1 MRHILIDTDTGSD
14 DAVAMIMALRA
25 SDIQVDA
32 ITTVAGNV
40 DLHYATH
47 NALASV
53 AMAGS
58 YIPPVY
64 EGCPAPLL
72 APVQRATV
80 HGVNGLS
87 DIEYPRPDIEVYA
100 THAAEAIAN
109 FAQTAPDPEILA
121 LGPLTNIAMAIV
133 MYPEAMKNIKRIVAM
148 GGQYKFLNPHT
159 PVAEFNIS
167 CDPHAAQVVLQSG
180 IFTEF
185 VPFDPCVGPCALN
198 GEDMQKLREFGSASA
213 NFVLDCNRTL
223 IHYSSRMK
231 GEDALLLPDAIAA
244 AYLIDPAVA
253 TERFVCHIDCELT
266 SPLTAGQLIY
276 DKRSDSPNGAL
287 IAECDPFLFK
297 ELLFDLCK

>member
-14 DAVAMIMALRA
+14 DAAAIIMMLRA
-25 SDIQVDA
+25 ADIQVDA

-47 NALASV
+47 NALVSV
-53 AMAGS
+53 AMANT
-58 YIPPVY
+58 YLPAVY
-64 EGCPAPLL
+64 EGCDAPLL

-87 DIEYPRPDIEVYA
+87 DIDYPRPDIPVSSL
-100 THAAEAIAN
+100 HAAGSIAN
-109 FAQTAPDPEILA
+109 FAKTAPDPEILA

-133 MYPEAMKNIKRIVAM
+133 LYPEAMKNIKRIVAM

-185 VPFDPCVGPCALN
+185 VPFDLCVGPCALN
-198 GEDMQKLREFGSASA
+198 GQDMQKLRAFGSKSA
-213 NFVLDCNRTL
+213 DFVLDCNRTL
-223 IHYSSRMK
+223 IHYSTRML

-253 TERFVCHIDCELT
+253 VERIPCRIDCELA
-266 SPLTAGQLIY
+266 SPLTIGQLIY
-276 DKRSDSPNGAL
+276 DKHSVTPNGAL
-287 IAECDPFLFK
+287 IAACDPVLFK
-297 ELLFDLCK
+297 NMLFDLCK